1 MLWWAH
7 GWNLA
12 GSWGQES
19 LIPKIGMWPCFG
31 GKCWKC
37 ECHFTLFWCQA
48 SFLFCVVGFHLY
60 LIYLYGLHH
69 TCAQASPKRVKNRS
83 NNSSLVPAVVAP
95 SPCSP
100 CWLHALSP
108 GPSLSF
114 FLPHYLHIISRTMI
128 TLVGRSYCT
137 NTENCSFDTSQQIVL
152 AFRVST
158 DRSTDGR
165 QKH

>member
-48 SFLFCVVGFHLY
+48 SFLLCLVGFHLY
-60 LIYLYGLHH
+60 WIYLHGLHH
-69 TCAQASPKRVKNRS
+69 SCVQASASQVKNRS
-83 NNSSLVPAVVAP
+83 NISGLVSVVVAS

-100 CWLHALSP
+100 CWLHVLSP

-114 FLPHYLHIISRTMI
+114 FLHIISRTSI
-128 TLVGRSYCT
+128 TLVGSNYCI
-137 NTENCSFDTSQQIVL
+137 NTENCSFDTSQQIIL
-152 AFRVST
+152 CPQ
-158 DRSTDGR
+158 GQCC
-165 QKH
+165 QKHWW